1 MDLKHARQRLK
12 QERARLIAMLD
23 AMRSEMVNETP
34 GDDGELR
41 EVPAELSVNGQHPA
55 DMGSEQFEQTKTY
68 SILTSV
74 EADLHDV
81 ERALE
86 RVKDRTYGTCEACHR
101 RIPVARLEARP
112 AARFCVKDQA
122 LAERE
127 VRAS

>member
-12 QERARLIAMLD
+12 QERARLIAMRD
-23 AMRSEMVNETP
+23 AMRSDLVNETP

-41 EVPAELSVNGQHPA
+41 EMPAELSVNQQHPA
-55 DMGSEQFEQTKTY
+55 DMGTEQFEQTKTY

-74 EADLHDV
+74 EADLLDV

-86 RVKDRTYGTCEACHR
+86 RVKDRTYGRCVACHR
-101 RIPVARLEARP
+101 PIPAARLQTLP